1 MTYGPKSATIT
12 GGWRMPDGSMRRT
25 STVFSYAVAG
35 CGVRLRF
42 PVATGDVVEYDV
54 LAAGEPEQVKVDG
67 LSITD
72 GNQVVTFNEQP
83 KEVRLIPGYSSGS
96 HPVITR
102 ARATFAAGAPRNLEV
117 MTCAAP
123 PPTPAG

>member
-1 MTYGPKSATIT
+1 VI
-12 GGWRMPDGSMRRT
+12 
-25 STVFSYAVAG
+25 
-35 CGVRLRF
+35 
-42 PVATGDVVEYDV
+42 EYDV
-54 LAAGEPEQVKVDG
+54 LAIGDPEQVRVSG

-72 GNQVVTFNEQP
+72 GNQVVTFSEQP
-83 KEVRLIPGYSSGS
+83 TEVRMIPGYSSGS

-123 PPTPAG
+123 ATPAG